1 MISKKTYVNLR
12 LDEKLFDDIAKISIE
27 KFAEN
32 TSEAIRHLCRL
43 GIKVEELKPHEMDKE
58 KLDKITME
66 LNQKIKD
73 ESFFEWIKSKTAD
86 QKSAIKN
93 MITLEQ
99 DEQIKKESNLY

>member
-1 MISKKTYVNLR
+1 M
-12 LDEKLFDDIAKISIE
+12 
-27 KFAEN
+27 
-32 TSEAIRHLCRL
+32 RHLLRL
-43 GIKVEELKPHEMDKE
+43 GIKVEELKPHEFDQE

-73 ESFFEWIKSKTAD
+73 ESFFEWIKSKTVD

-99 DEQIKKESNLY
+99 EEQIKKESNLY

>member
-12 LDEKLFDDIAKISIE
+12 LDEQLFDDIVKIAIE
-27 KFAEN
+27 KFDEN
-32 TSEAIRHLCRL
+32 VSETMRHLCRL
-43 GIKVEELKPHEMDKE
+43 GVKVEELKPHEIDQE

-73 ESFFEWIKSKTAD
+73 ESFFEWIKSKTAE

-93 MITLEQ
+93 MIQIEQ
-99 DEQIKKESNLY
+99 DEQI